1 MIVQYKG
8 GRAIQQMVETALRT
22 ESNVQV
28 TSGIKPG
35 DTIITSG
42 ILQLKNN
49 MKVNIS
55 SLE

>member
-1 MIVQYKG
+1 
-8 GRAIQQMVETALRT
+8 MVETALRT

-49 MKVNIS
+49 IKVNIS